1 MLIYNKNSPRTTDAI
16 DLFNYPNKKH
26 RYLVGRGN
34 IVDVLTLSKTNHI
47 LFSPSNIP
55 YTALFLSSQRKI
67 HSVIDN
73 GMRGGVIKSL
83 FSTKVKEILPSF
95 LGGFKNHLITK
106 KRIIKPKNSDFVV
119 L

>member
-34 IVDVLTLSKTNHI
+34 IVDVLTLSKPNHI
-47 LFSPSNIP
+47 YFLKQYP

-83 FSTKVKEILPSF
+83 FSTKKRNIPSF
-95 LGGFKNHLITK
+95 LGGFKTI
-106 KRIIKPKNSDFVV
+106 
-119 L
+119 